1 MKNSS
6 NHNASNR
13 FHLNHLK
20 KCRLMLGRMLL
31 FPALIFLGCGKD
43 EPAPTPDFEYTSGIF
58 VINEGPFAQGTGS
71 ITYRSRDGITFEQ
84 DVFGRVNGRPLG
96 NIAQRMGV
104 WGTTGLIV
112 VNNAG
117 TIEWV
122 NLSDFKSVGSTSGLE
137 LPSALLIDSA
147 RGLAYVTE
155 WVSFT
160 AHGRVALIDLNSR
173 QIIQR
178 FEVGHFPNALALQG
192 NRLLV
197 ANGDENTLSE
207 IDLDSRSVL
216 GTITIGDRP
225 NSFVRRGNELWVL
238 CGGTPSWAGVETPG
252 SLWRIAPS
260 LLKSFYLPFASQHP
274 ADIGLHPDGQ
284 QFFARLNGGLSL
296 LIPNDSLNGLDVQ
309 TVNSRNHYHVSVD
322 PFDLRGRIY
331 GTDAGNF
338 QSNGKVIVYDPSFV
352 AVDSFMA
359 GVGPGFIAYSR

>member
-1 MKNSS
+1 MKNLS

-13 FHLNHLK
+13 FNLNHLK
-20 KCRLMLGRMLL
+20 KCRLMLCRMLL

-43 EPAPTPDFEYTSGIF
+43 EPAPTPDFEYTSGIY

-71 ITYRSRDGITFEQ
+71 ITYKSRDGKTLEQ
-84 DVFGRVNGRPLG
+84 DVFGTVNGRPLG
-96 NIAQRMGV
+96 NIAQRMGI
-104 WGTTGLIV
+104 WGTSGLIV

-122 NLSDFKSVGSTSGLE
+122 NLADFRLKGTTSGLE
-137 LPSALLIDSA
+137 LPSAMLIDTA

-160 AHGRVALIDLNSR
+160 DHGRVALIDLNSR

-178 FEVGHFPNALALQG
+178 FDVGQFPNALALQG

-197 ANGDENTLSE
+197 ANSNENTLSE
-207 IDLDSRSVL
+207 IDLDNRTIL
-216 GTITIGDRP
+216 GNINVGDRP
-225 NSFVRRGNELWVL
+225 NSFVRHGSELWVL

-252 SLWRIAPS
+252 SLWQIAPS
-260 LLKSFYLPFASQHP
+260 PLKAYNLPLATQHP

-284 QFFARLNGGLSL
+284 HFFARFDAGLAML
-296 LIPNDSLNGLDVQ
+296 TPNDSLNRLDVQ
-309 TVNSRNHYHVSVD
+309 AVTTRNLYHVSVD
-322 PFDLRGRIY
+322 PFDPRGRIY